1 MQYFC
6 TKVGLMQLEKKELTK
21 GFSLAILAALLWG
34 LSGTFAQF
42 LFQQR
47 GINVEWMITVRMLC
61 AGFIL
66 LLFPLIKKNPD
77 LFGIWKHKKDAFKL
91 ISFSLIG
98 MLSVQYTYFAT
109 VKLSN
114 AATATV
120 LQYLGP
126 VIIVIYLSLKNKA
139 LPTKLQLLAI
149 ILAVIGTFL
158 LVTHGDIGSLNISKT
173 ALFMGIAS
181 AFSLAIYTLQ
191 PMELLKKYNSAVVIG
206 WGMLL
211 GGLAFSFVKAP
222 WEVEGIWDTSTYVS
236 TAFIIILGTLIAFYA
251 YLTAAQIIG
260 GPKASLLASAEPLSA
275 TIVAVLWL
283 NVPFLMMDW
292 IGSALIVSTI
302 VLLGIK
308 K

>member
-1 MQYFC
+1 MKIYNNQ
-6 TKVGLMQLEKKELTK
+6 LTK
-21 GFSLAILAALLWG
+21 GFILAILAALLWG

-47 GINVEWMITVRMLC
+47 GVNVEWMITVRMLC
-61 AGFIL
+61 SGIIL
-66 LLFPLIKKNPD
+66 LLFPMVKGNKD
-77 LFGIWKHKKDAFKL
+77 LFGIWKNRKDALKL

-98 MLSVQYTYFAT
+98 MLTVQYTYFAT
-109 VKLSN
+109 IKYSN

-126 VIIVIYLSLKNKA
+126 VIIAIYLSVKNRK
-139 LPTKLQLLAI
+139 LPNAWQTISILLA
-149 ILAVIGTFL
+149 VVGTFL
-158 LVTHGDIGSLNISKT
+158 LVTHGDIYSLNISKT

-191 PMELLKKYNSAVVIG
+191 PMELLRKYNSSVVIG
-206 WGMLL
+206 WGMFL
-211 GGLAFSFVKAP
+211 GGLAFSFVKSPFA
-222 WEVEGIWDTSTYVS
+222 VEGIWDFSTYIS
-236 TAFIIILGTLIAFYA
+236 AGFIIILGTLVAFYA

-260 GPKASLLASAEPLSA
+260 GQQASLLASAEPLSA

-283 NVPFLMMDW
+283 NVPFLLLDW
-292 IGSALIVSTI
+292 IGSAFIVSTI

>member
-1 MQYFC
+1 MKIYNNQ
-6 TKVGLMQLEKKELTK
+6 LTK
-21 GFSLAILAALLWG
+21 GFILAILAALLWG

-47 GINVEWMITVRMLC
+47 GVNVEWMITVRMLC
-61 AGFIL
+61 SGIIL
-66 LLFPLIKKNPD
+66 LLFPLVKGNKD
-77 LFGIWKHKKDAFKL
+77 LFGIWKNRKDALKL

-98 MLSVQYTYFAT
+98 MLTVQYTYFAT
-109 VKLSN
+109 IKHSN

-126 VIIVIYLSLKNKA
+126 VIIAIYLSVKNRK
-139 LPTKLQLLAI
+139 LPNAWQTISILLA
-149 ILAVIGTFL
+149 VVGTFL
-158 LVTHGDIGSLNISKT
+158 LVTHGDIYSLNISKT

-191 PMELLKKYNSAVVIG
+191 PMELLRKYNSSVVIG
-206 WGMLL
+206 WGMFL
-211 GGLAFSFVKAP
+211 GGLAFSFVKSPFA
-222 WEVEGIWDTSTYVS
+222 VEGIWDFSTYIS
-236 TAFIIILGTLIAFYA
+236 AGFIIILGTLVAFYA

-260 GPKASLLASAEPLSA
+260 GQQASLLASAEPLSA

-283 NVPFLMMDW
+283 NVPFLLLDW
-292 IGSALIVSTI
+292 IGSAFIVSTI

>member
-1 MQYFC
+1 MKIYNNQ
-6 TKVGLMQLEKKELTK
+6 LTK
-21 GFSLAILAALLWG
+21 GFILAILAALLWG

-47 GINVEWMITVRMLC
+47 GVNVEWMITVRMLC
-61 AGFIL
+61 SGIIL
-66 LLFPLIKKNPD
+66 LLFPMVKGNKD
-77 LFGIWKHKKDAFKL
+77 LFGIWKNRKDALKL

-98 MLSVQYTYFAT
+98 MLTVQYTYFAT
-109 VKLSN
+109 IKHSN

-126 VIIVIYLSLKNKA
+126 VIIAIYLSVKNRK
-139 LPTKLQLLAI
+139 LPNAWQTISILLA
-149 ILAVIGTFL
+149 VVGTFL
-158 LVTHGDIGSLNISKT
+158 LVTHGDIYSLNISKT

-191 PMELLKKYNSAVVIG
+191 PMELLRKYNSSVVIG
-206 WGMLL
+206 WGMFL
-211 GGLAFSFVKAP
+211 GGLAFSFVKSPFA
-222 WEVEGIWDTSTYVS
+222 VEGIWDFSTYIS
-236 TAFIIILGTLIAFYA
+236 AGFIIILGTLVAFYA

-260 GPKASLLASAEPLSA
+260 GQQASLLASAEPLSA

-283 NVPFLMMDW
+283 NVPFLLLDW
-292 IGSALIVSTI
+292 IGSAFIVSTI